1 MICYAGTL
9 VGHRHYLLKN
19 CMNTLGYGKNEHQ
32 AGNVGAEIVQ
42 TPDYDIYREFRD
54 GGQSR
59 RAVHCESISARAQK
73 QAWSLNAG
81 HHYDLNQFF
90 WVTRGG
96 GRARIDGVTHGFGPN
111 TALFIPD
118 MTVHGFEFTPGSV
131 GWVVSLK
138 RDLPV
143 LLPPRP
149 VMCSVLQPTQQAY
162 LTAEYSALNAEY
174 TGDNADR
181 DEALLHHAG
190 LLSIRYRR
198 MKSDVLR
205 QGFSKDNARRRI
217 MRKFI
222 ERLEERFN
230 SDDSVRDYAGALSV
244 TTTHLTRV
252 CRETTGKPATKLIQD
267 RTILEARRALAHTDA
282 RIAKIAEDL
291 GFHNPAY
298 FSRVFTQQTGKS
310 PRAFRQ
316 ETQKHALSNPAA
328 RQVI

>member
-1 MICYAGTL
+1 
-9 VGHRHYLLKN
+9 
-19 CMNTLGYGKNEHQ
+19 MNIPN
-32 AGNVGAEIVQ
+32 
-42 TPDYDIYREFRD
+42 YDLYREYRD
-54 GGQSR
+54 TGQPQQ
-59 RAVHCESISARAQK
+59 AVHCESIAARSQK
-73 QAWSLNAG
+73 HAWNLDA
-81 HHYDLNQFF
+81 HRHYDLHQFF
-90 WVTRGG
+90 WITRGG

-111 TALFIPD
+111 TALFIPN
-118 MTVHGFEFTPGSV
+118 MTVHGFEFTPGTV
-131 GWVVSLK
+131 GWVVSII
-138 RDLPV
+138 RDLPIS
-143 LLPPRP
+143 LPEGP
-149 VMCSVLQPTQQAY
+149 VMCALPQPTQQAY
-162 LTAEYSALNAEY
+162 LTAEYTALNAEY
-174 TGDNADR
+174 MSESADR

-198 MKSDVLR
+198 MKSDTLR
-205 QGFSKDNARRRI
+205 QSFAKDSARRRL

-222 ERLEERFN
+222 ERLEDRFN
-230 SDDSVRDYAGALSV
+230 TDDTVKDYAGALSV

-282 RIAKIAEDL
+282 RIGKIAEDL

-316 ETQKHALSNPAA
+316 EAQKHALSNPNA